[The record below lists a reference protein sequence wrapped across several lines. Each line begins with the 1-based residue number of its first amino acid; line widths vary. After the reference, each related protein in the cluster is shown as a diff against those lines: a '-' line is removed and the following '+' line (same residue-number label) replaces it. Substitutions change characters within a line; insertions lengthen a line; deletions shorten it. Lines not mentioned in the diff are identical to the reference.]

1 MKSSISL
8 QALALAA
15 ALALLPA
22 LTSAV
27 PVTVS
32 FSGSVTGAATSNA
45 SVLTDFP
52 IGTSASFGASFDDSL
67 LTPNQPVT
75 GFDLGPASG
84 QLALGAG
91 VWQLDHGYI
100 AMYQYQFSGE
110 VNWYQLRFTGTGPA
124 ITNGGELYGLMLQ
137 VTPDLQLV
145 AGPGSIMAGFGYTTV
160 SGEVTITSYSYASL
174 AGEYSVTDPVPE
186 PTSLGLIGLGLA
198 GLRLAR
204 RRRLTGPR

>member
-1 MKSSISL
+1 
-8 QALALAA
+8 
-15 ALALLPA
+15 
-22 LTSAV
+22 
-27 PVTVS
+27 
-32 FSGSVTGAATSNA
+32 
-45 SVLTDFP
+45 
-52 IGTSASFGASFDDSL
+52 
-67 LTPNQPVT
+67 
-75 GFDLGPASG
+75 
-84 QLALGAG
+84 
-91 VWQLDHGYI
+91 
-100 AMYQYQFSGE
+100 
-110 VNWYQLRFTGTGPA
+110 
-124 ITNGGELYGLMLQ
+124 MLQ